1 MHIARP
7 SEEEYA
13 PYALTYINA
22 AAADITA
29 GGHADLLALLRAQPR
44 AWHTLLDSAPPS
56 LAGFAYAPGKWTLAE
71 SIVHVSDT
79 ERVFAYRLMRFAR
92 GDRTALPPFEQDEW
106 VPQSRASRRTL
117 VDVLDELDAVRG
129 ATVALVSSLDD
140 EAIAQIGVASGR
152 DVSARAMIW
161 MIAGHAAHH
170 LRLTKEKYVGA

>member
-1 MHIARP
+1 MDIARP
-7 SEEEYA
+7 SEGEYA
-13 PYALTYINA
+13 PYALTYIDA
-22 AAADITA
+22 AHAEIAS
-29 GGHADLLALLRAQPR
+29 GGHVDLLALLRAQPHQ
-44 AWHTLLDSAPPS
+44 WHALLDSASPA

-71 SIVHVSDT
+71 SIVHVCDT

-92 GDRTALPPFEQDEW
+92 GDRTPLPPFEQDDW

-117 VDVLDELDAVRG
+117 VDVLDEFDAVRG
-129 ATVALVSSLDD
+129 ATVALVASLDD

-170 LRLTKEKYVGA
+170 LRLTSEKYVSA